1 MDWQVTNE
9 RDLLGTQLIR
19 RNDELALLHEK
30 ARIQQYAINNGTVA
44 YNQRLED
51 MRVLRLK

>member
-1 MDWQVTNE
+1 MTNE

-44 YNQRLED
+44 YNHRLED